1 MSWNQTTKS
10 KVNLVK
16 SEHHNQRVYV
26 CAYIYIYIY
35 VDIDISMCVQQS
47 IYSPSGC
54 LSYCTLN
61 STRFNVCGFPVNRP
75 RQTMKSRRLLNC
87 ISQRGQMR
95 WPHIMSYQLSFRG
108 WRKSNNSSSYGK
120 FNKVR
125 YYFIDFNMNRRFL
138 GHLSRKLAAGH
149 VACTRCRGILVWLGT
164 IYTLVM
170 WDWARAK
177 LGLNACGNAFG
188 IFSSK
193 A

>member
-1 MSWNQTTKS
+1 M
-10 KVNLVK
+10 
-16 SEHHNQRVYV
+16 
-26 CAYIYIYIY
+26 CAHIY
-35 VDIDISMCVQQS
+35 ISMCVQQS
-47 IYSPSGC
+47 IYSPSGR
-54 LSYCTLN
+54 LSYCTSN

-87 ISQRGQMR
+87 ISRRGQMR

-108 WRKSNNSSSYGK
+108 RRKSNNSSSYGK

-125 YYFIDFNMNRRFL
+125 YFIDFNMDRRFL

-193 A
+193 E

>member
-26 CAYIYIYIY
+26 CAYIYIYI
-35 VDIDISMCVQQS
+35 DISMCVQQS
-47 IYSPSGC
+47 IYSPSGR
-54 LSYCTLN
+54 LSY

-125 YYFIDFNMNRRFL
+125 YFIDFNMDRRFL

-149 VACTRCRGILVWLGT
+149 VACTRCRGILVWLR
-164 IYTLVM
+164 TLVM
-170 WDWARAK
+170 WDWARVK
-177 LGLNACGNAFG
+177 SGLNACGNAFG